1 MIRRFLI
8 GLLPFLITLDA
19 GAAPPTRSEAVDLF
33 VSGTDG
39 YHTYRIPALIV
50 TKRGT
55 MLAFC
60 EGRRNAAHDTG
71 EIDMLLKRSTNGGQ
85 DWSRQDVV
93 WHDQSNTCGNPCSVV
108 DQQTGVIWLF
118 LNWNRG
124 DDEENQIISR
134 TSKDTRRV
142 YLSRSE
148 DDGQTWTPPKE
159 ITAAIKPA
167 DWNWY
172 GTGPGNGIQL
182 RHGPHRGRLII
193 PCYHTKTS
201 TRNVDY
207 SHIIFSDDHGA
218 SWWLGGSSPEGGD
231 ESVAVELADGRL
243 MLNMRSAG
251 EPRCRRVC
259 FSSDGGRTW
268 ANQQADHT
276 LIEPPCQASLVRYHW
291 EGDGEKSTLL
301 FSNPANDQPDQRDKL
316 TVRLSYDEGRTWP
329 VARLLHAGPSAY
341 SSLAA
346 LPDGALACLYE
357 AGQKD
362 PYEKILF
369 ARLTL
374 DWLTGRNSARQSF
387 IPLPSGG
394 GLLGTEA
401 DVR

>member
-60 EGRRNAAHDTG
+60 EGRRNASHDTG

-172 GTGPGNGIQL
+172 ATGPGNGIQL

-201 TRNVDY
+201 TKER
-207 SHIIFSDDHGA
+207 
-218 SWWLGGSSPEGGD
+218 
-231 ESVAVELADGRL
+231 RL
-243 MLNMRSAG
+243 
-251 EPRCRRVC
+251 
-259 FSSDGGRTW
+259 
-268 ANQQADHT
+268 
-276 LIEPPCQASLVRYHW
+276 
-291 EGDGEKSTLL
+291 
-301 FSNPANDQPDQRDKL
+301 
-316 TVRLSYDEGRTWP
+316 
-329 VARLLHAGPSAY
+329 
-341 SSLAA
+341 
-346 LPDGALACLYE
+346 
-357 AGQKD
+357 
-362 PYEKILF
+362 
-369 ARLTL
+369 
-374 DWLTGRNSARQSF
+374 
-387 IPLPSGG
+387 
-394 GLLGTEA
+394 
-401 DVR
+401 